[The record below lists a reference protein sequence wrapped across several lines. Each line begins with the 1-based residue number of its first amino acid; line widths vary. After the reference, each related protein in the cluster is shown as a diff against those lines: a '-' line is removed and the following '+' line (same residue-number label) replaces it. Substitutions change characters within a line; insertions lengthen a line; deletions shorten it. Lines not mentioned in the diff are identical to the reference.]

1 MSSIKE
7 CTLAFFKGL
16 AFGKGLIMGR
26 ELAENKDM
34 AEDRWITI
42 HPFGNMKQGEAD
54 TGEGKRYYQRIF
66 INDET
71 DEIEGGLGGKLNGTK
86 IKDLGKKL
94 KELRD
99 KKGGKSEGTG
109 QTETKKTEENDNLSD
124 LAKKIKA
131 LTKGKEYTEE
141 VANKVG
147 DLLRQ
152 ELLKNKEF
160 KAIIDNATDRND
172 EAICKEWGKLYKES
186 LHVDKDYQG
195 TLDEIQRVKEE
206 IFQKYGKTWTAYAYI
221 ENDKRIK
228 SLERKSKKIRNDLY
242 ESARQDALSKH
253 GFSLEQ
259 QREKTKK
266 IIGIIRDSLKDVID
280 FNNGNNFKSTNKE
293 IKKSVDIGLGIYSQE
308 HMDLMEQ
315 SRTTIK
321 TISGRASYVNAL
333 KEVRLSKTDDPN
345 TASHEFAHLLEHINP
360 RILQIEQ
367 EFYDR
372 RTAGGTPVKLK
383 SLYPNSNYRSDE
395 ITIVDNFSQPYSGKI
410 YKDRRTGK
418 QDAFELLSVGVEQLV
433 NEPQKLAKDP
443 DYMNFVLGCLAC
455 KG

>member
-1 MSSIKE
+1 MSVSTKE
-7 CTLAFFKGL
+7 LFTAFFKGL
-16 AFGKGLIMGR
+16 AFAKGLNFGEKNR
-26 ELAENKDM
+26 GM

-42 HPFGNMKQGEAD
+42 HPWGMSQGEAD
-54 TGEGKRYYQRIF
+54 AGEGKGYYRRIE

-71 DEIEGGLGGKLNGTK
+71 GEIEKGLGAGTN
-86 IKDLGKKL
+86 IKDLSKTLKDKKNSQENESTSKKAV
-94 KELRD
+94 KEPTTLRD
-99 KKGGKSEGTG
+99 
-109 QTETKKTEENDNLSD
+109 
-124 LAKKIKA
+124 KIKA
-131 LTKGKEYTEE
+131 LTDGKEYTEE
-141 VANKVG
+141 VANQVG

-321 TISGRASYVNAL
+321 TISGRASYVHAF

-367 EFYDR
+367 EFYNR

-410 YKDRRTGK
+410 YKDRKTGK

>member
-1 MSSIKE
+1 MSVSTKE
-7 CTLAFFKGL
+7 LFTAFFKGL
-16 AFGKGLIMGR
+16 AFAKGLNFGEKNR
-26 ELAENKDM
+26 DM

-54 TGEGKRYYQRIF
+54 TGEGKGYYRRIE

-71 DEIEGGLGGKLNGTK
+71 GEIEKGLGAGTN
-86 IKDLGKKL
+86 IKDLSKTLKDKKNSQENESTSKKTV
-94 KELRD
+94 KEPTTLRD
-99 KKGGKSEGTG
+99 
-109 QTETKKTEENDNLSD
+109 
-124 LAKKIKA
+124 KIKA
-131 LTKGKEYTEE
+131 LTDGKEYTEE
-141 VANKVG
+141 VANQVG

-321 TISGRASYVNAL
+321 TISGRASYVHAF

-367 EFYDR
+367 EFYNR

>member
-1 MSSIKE
+1 MSVSTKE
-7 CTLAFFKGL
+7 LFTAFFKGL
-16 AFGKGLIMGR
+16 AFAKGLNFGEKNRGM
-26 ELAENKDM
+26 D
-34 AEDRWITI
+34 EDRWITI
-42 HPFGNMKQGEAD
+42 HPWGMSQGEAD
-54 TGEGKRYYQRIF
+54 AGEGKGYYRRIE

-71 DEIEGGLGGKLNGTK
+71 GEIEKGLGAGTN
-86 IKDLGKKL
+86 IKDLSKTLKDKKNSQENESTSKKTV
-94 KELRD
+94 KEPTTLRD
-99 KKGGKSEGTG
+99 
-109 QTETKKTEENDNLSD
+109 
-124 LAKKIKA
+124 KIKA
-131 LTKGKEYTEE
+131 LTDGKEYTEE
-141 VANKVG
+141 VANQVG
-147 DLLRQ
+147 DLMRQ

-221 ENDKRIK
+221 QNDKRIK

-321 TISGRASYVNAL
+321 TISGRASYVHAF

-367 EFYDR
+367 EFYNR

-418 QDAFELLSVGVEQLV
+418 QAAFELLSVGVEQLV

>member
-1 MSSIKE
+1 MSVSTKE
-7 CTLAFFKGL
+7 LFTAFFKGL
-16 AFGKGLIMGR
+16 AFAKGLNFGEKNR
-26 ELAENKDM
+26 GM
-34 AEDRWITI
+34 AEDRWITL
-42 HPFGNMKQGEAD
+42 HPFDNMKQGEAD
-54 TGEGKRYYQRIF
+54 AGEGKGYYRRIE

-71 DEIEGGLGGKLNGTK
+71 GEIEKGLGAGTN
-86 IKDLGKKL
+86 IKDLSKTLKDKKNSQENESTSKKTV
-94 KELRD
+94 KEPTTLRD
-99 KKGGKSEGTG
+99 
-109 QTETKKTEENDNLSD
+109 
-124 LAKKIKA
+124 KIKA
-131 LTKGKEYTEE
+131 LTDGKEYTEE
-141 VANKVG
+141 VANQVG

-321 TISGRASYVNAL
+321 TISGRASYVHAF

-367 EFYDR
+367 EFYNR

-433 NEPQKLAKDP
+433 NEPQKLTKDP

>member
-1 MSSIKE
+1 MSVSTKE
-7 CTLAFFKGL
+7 LFTAFFKGL
-16 AFGKGLIMGR
+16 AFAKGLNFGEKNR
-26 ELAENKDM
+26 GM

-42 HPFGNMKQGEAD
+42 HPWGMSQGEAD
-54 TGEGKRYYQRIF
+54 TGEGKGYYRRIE

-71 DEIEGGLGGKLNGTK
+71 GEIEKGLGAGTN
-86 IKDLGKKL
+86 IKDLSKTLKDKKNSQENESTSKKTV
-94 KELRD
+94 KEPTTLRD
-99 KKGGKSEGTG
+99 
-109 QTETKKTEENDNLSD
+109 
-124 LAKKIKA
+124 KIKA
-131 LTKGKEYTEE
+131 LTDGKEYTEE
-141 VANKVG
+141 VANQVG
-147 DLLRQ
+147 NLLRQ

-266 IIGIIRDSLKDVID
+266 IIGIIRDNLKDVID

-321 TISGRASYVNAL
+321 TISGRASYVHAF

-367 EFYDR
+367 EFYNR

>member
-16 AFGKGLIMGR
+16 AFGKGLIIGR

-34 AEDRWITI
+34 AEDMAKWITI
-42 HPFGNMKQGEAD
+42 HPHDDDNRHIQIESE
-54 TGEGKRYYQRIF
+54 TGEILKGFGK
-66 INDET
+66 N
-71 DEIEGGLGGKLNGTK
+71 LVGTNL
-86 IKDLGKKL
+86 KDLSANLKAIKNGQENESTSKKTV
-94 KELRD
+94 KEPTTLRD
-99 KKGGKSEGTG
+99 
-109 QTETKKTEENDNLSD
+109 
-124 LAKKIKA
+124 KIKA
-131 LTKGKEYTEE
+131 LTEGKEYTEE
-141 VANKVG
+141 VANQVG

-321 TISGRASYVNAL
+321 TISGRASYL
-333 KEVRLSKTDDPN
+333 FKEVRLSKTDDPS

-360 RILQIEQ
+360 RIFQIEQ
-367 EFYDR
+367 EFYNR

-383 SLYPNSNYRSDE
+383 SLYHNSNYRSDE

>member
-1 MSSIKE
+1 MSVSTKE
-7 CTLAFFKGL
+7 LFTAFFKGL
-16 AFGKGLIMGR
+16 AFAKGLNFGEKNR
-26 ELAENKDM
+26 GM

-54 TGEGKRYYQRIF
+54 TGEGKGYYRRIE
-66 INDET
+66 IDDET
-71 DEIEGGLGGKLNGTK
+71 GEIEKGLGAGTN
-86 IKDLGKKL
+86 IKDLSKTLKDKKNSQENESTSKKAV
-94 KELRD
+94 KEPTTLRD
-99 KKGGKSEGTG
+99 
-109 QTETKKTEENDNLSD
+109 
-124 LAKKIKA
+124 KIKA
-131 LTKGKEYTEE
+131 LTDGKEYTEE
-141 VANKVG
+141 VANQVG

-321 TISGRASYVNAL
+321 TISGRASYVHAF

-367 EFYDR
+367 EFYNR

-410 YKDRRTGK
+410 YKDRKTGK

>member
-1 MSSIKE
+1 MSVSTKE
-7 CTLAFFKGL
+7 LFTAFFKGL
-16 AFGKGLIMGR
+16 AFAKGLNFGEKNR
-26 ELAENKDM
+26 DM

-42 HPFGNMKQGEAD
+42 HPWGMSQGEAD
-54 TGEGKRYYQRIF
+54 AGEGKGYYRRIE

-71 DEIEGGLGGKLNGTK
+71 GEIEKGLGAGTN
-86 IKDLGKKL
+86 IKDLSKTLKDKKNSQENESTSKKTV
-94 KELRD
+94 KEPTTLRD
-99 KKGGKSEGTG
+99 
-109 QTETKKTEENDNLSD
+109 
-124 LAKKIKA
+124 KIKA
-131 LTKGKEYTEE
+131 LTDGKEYTEE
-141 VANKVG
+141 VANQVG

-321 TISGRASYVNAL
+321 TISGRASYVHAF

-367 EFYDR
+367 EFYNR

>member
-1 MSSIKE
+1 MSVSTKE
-7 CTLAFFKGL
+7 LFTAFFKGL
-16 AFGKGLIMGR
+16 AFAKGLNFGEKNR
-26 ELAENKDM
+26 GM

-42 HPFGNMKQGEAD
+42 HPWGMSQGEAD
-54 TGEGKRYYQRIF
+54 AGEGKGYYRRIE

-71 DEIEGGLGGKLNGTK
+71 GEIEKGLGAGTN
-86 IKDLGKKL
+86 IKDLSKTLKAKKNGQENESTSKKTV
-94 KELRD
+94 KEPTTLRD
-99 KKGGKSEGTG
+99 
-109 QTETKKTEENDNLSD
+109 
-124 LAKKIKA
+124 KIKA
-131 LTKGKEYTEE
+131 LTDGKEYTEE

-186 LHVDKDYQG
+186 LNVDKDYQG

-360 RILQIEQ
+360 KILQIEQ

>member
-1 MSSIKE
+1 MSVSTKE
-7 CTLAFFKGL
+7 LFTAFFKGL
-16 AFGKGLIMGR
+16 AFAKGLNFGEKNR
-26 ELAENKDM
+26 GM

-54 TGEGKRYYQRIF
+54 TGEGKGYYRRIE

-71 DEIEGGLGGKLNGTK
+71 GEIEKGLGAGTN
-86 IKDLGKKL
+86 IKDLSKTLKDKKNSQENESTSKKTV
-94 KELRD
+94 KEPTTLRD
-99 KKGGKSEGTG
+99 
-109 QTETKKTEENDNLSD
+109 
-124 LAKKIKA
+124 KIKA
-131 LTKGKEYTEE
+131 LTDGKEYTEE
-141 VANKVG
+141 VANQVG

-321 TISGRASYVNAL
+321 TISGRASYVHAF

-367 EFYDR
+367 EFYNR

-418 QDAFELLSVGVEQLV
+418 QGAFELLSVGVEQLV

>member
-1 MSSIKE
+1 MSVSTKE
-7 CTLAFFKGL
+7 LFTAFFKGL
-16 AFGKGLIMGR
+16 AFAKGLNFGEKNR
-26 ELAENKDM
+26 GM

-54 TGEGKRYYQRIF
+54 TGEGKGYYRRIE
-66 INDET
+66 NDDET
-71 DEIEGGLGGKLNGTK
+71 GEIEKGLGAGTN
-86 IKDLGKKL
+86 IKDLSKTLKDKKNSQENESTSKKTV
-94 KELRD
+94 KEPTTLRD
-99 KKGGKSEGTG
+99 
-109 QTETKKTEENDNLSD
+109 
-124 LAKKIKA
+124 KIKA
-131 LTKGKEYTEE
+131 LTDGKEYTEE
-141 VANKVG
+141 VANQVG

-321 TISGRASYVNAL
+321 TISGRASYVHAF

-367 EFYDR
+367 EFYNR

-410 YKDRRTGK
+410 YKDRKTGK

>member
-1 MSSIKE
+1 MSVSTKE
-7 CTLAFFKGL
+7 LFTAFFKGL
-16 AFGKGLIMGR
+16 AFAKGLNFGEKNR
-26 ELAENKDM
+26 GM

-42 HPFGNMKQGEAD
+42 HPWGMSQGEAD
-54 TGEGKRYYQRIF
+54 AGEGKGYYRRIE

-71 DEIEGGLGGKLNGTK
+71 GEIEKGLGAGTN
-86 IKDLGKKL
+86 IKDLSKTLKDKKNSQENESTSKKTV
-94 KELRD
+94 KEPTTLRD
-99 KKGGKSEGTG
+99 
-109 QTETKKTEENDNLSD
+109 
-124 LAKKIKA
+124 KIKA
-131 LTKGKEYTEE
+131 LTDGKEYTEE
-141 VANKVG
+141 VANQVG

-321 TISGRASYVNAL
+321 TISGRASYVHAF

-367 EFYDR
+367 EFYNR

>member
-1 MSSIKE
+1 MSVSTKE
-7 CTLAFFKGL
+7 LFTAFFKGL
-16 AFGKGLIMGR
+16 AFAKGLNFGEKNR
-26 ELAENKDM
+26 GM

-42 HPFGNMKQGEAD
+42 HPWGMSQGEAD
-54 TGEGKRYYQRIF
+54 TGEGKGYYRRIE

-71 DEIEGGLGGKLNGTK
+71 GEIEKGLGAGTN
-86 IKDLGKKL
+86 IKDLSKTLKAKKNDQENKSTSKKTV
-94 KELRD
+94 KEPTTLRD
-99 KKGGKSEGTG
+99 
-109 QTETKKTEENDNLSD
+109 
-124 LAKKIKA
+124 KIKA
-131 LTKGKEYTEE
+131 LTDGKEYTEE

-160 KAIIDNATDRND
+160 KAIIDNATDRDD

-266 IIGIIRDSLKDVID
+266 IIGIIRDGLKDVIV

-315 SRTTIK
+315 SGTTIK
-321 TISGRASYVNAL
+321 TISGRASYVGLL

-367 EFYDR
+367 EFYNR

-383 SLYPNSNYRSDE
+383 SLSPNSKYRSDE

-410 YKDRRTGK
+410 YADRITGK
-418 QDAFELLSVGVEQLV
+418 QRAFELLSVGVEQLV

>member
-1 MSSIKE
+1 MSVSTKE
-7 CTLAFFKGL
+7 LFTAFFKGL
-16 AFGKGLIMGR
+16 AFAKGLNFGEKNR
-26 ELAENKDM
+26 GM

-42 HPFGNMKQGEAD
+42 HPWGMSQGEAD
-54 TGEGKRYYQRIF
+54 TGEGKGYYRRIF
-66 INDET
+66 IDDET
-71 DEIEGGLGGKLNGTK
+71 GEIEKGLGAGTN
-86 IKDLGKKL
+86 IKDLSKTLKAKKNGQENESTSKKTV
-94 KELRD
+94 KEPTTLRD
-99 KKGGKSEGTG
+99 
-109 QTETKKTEENDNLSD
+109 
-124 LAKKIKA
+124 KIKA
-131 LTKGKEYTEE
+131 LTEGKEYTEE

-160 KAIIDNATDRND
+160 KAIIDNATDRD
-172 EAICKEWGKLYKES
+172 DKAICKEWGKLYKES
-186 LHVDKDYQG
+186 LNVDKDYQG

-266 IIGIIRDSLKDVID
+266 IIGIIRDSLKDAID

-315 SRTTIK
+315 SGTTIK
-321 TISGRASYVNAL
+321 TISGRASYAISS
-333 KEVRLSKTDDPN
+333 KEIRLSKTDDPN

-367 EFYDR
+367 EFYNR

-383 SLYPNSNYRSDE
+383 SLYPNCKYRSDE